1 MGEEAYMKLWLTLCT
16 VVTLLWASEAVSL
29 THHTYLNGTVMGISG
44 DAIKIGDKVF
54 AIAPRA
60 RIVVQDKRNGA
71 YFEERASRSYIS
83 VGNSVTVRAMGNLV
97 NEIIIER
104 WKR

>member
-1 MGEEAYMKLWLTLCT
+1 MKLWLALCA
-16 VVTLLWASEAVSL
+16 VVLLFWTSETTAL
-29 THHTYLNGTVMGISG
+29 THHTYVNGTVLGISG
-44 DAIKIGDKVF
+44 DMIKIDDKIF
-54 AIAPRA
+54 TIAPKA
-60 RIVVQDKRNGA
+60 KIVVQDKRNGA